1 MFFRRTP
8 LSALTFLIAVGID
21 IAKAHF
27 DVARL
32 ADGKHKH
39 KKFANTPEG
48 FALFA
53 EWLAGFGPG
62 GAHICMEATG
72 AYSMPLAEFLVARGF
87 HVSVVNPAQVAAF
100 AKSELS
106 RAKTDKADAKLI
118 ARYALAMRP
127 PLWIPPPPEIREL
140 QALLRRLESLLE
152 MQRMEQNREDTAA
165 PAVAGSIQAVLA
177 TLEGEARAVR
187 EAIRRHIDSHPGLSH
202 RAGLLESIPGVGGA
216 TAAWLL
222 TLFSGHHGFGNA
234 KQAVAFAGLA
244 PRLRQSGQWAGRTRL
259 SKTGDP
265 LLRKALYMPALTAL
279 TFNPAIRAFCQR
291 LKANSKPGKS
301 YVCAAMRKLI
311 HIAFAI
317 LKSGKPFDPEYQPA

>member
-1 MFFRRTP
+1 V
-8 LSALTFLIAVGID
+8 SVIAFLIAVGID

-27 DVARL
+27 DAARL
-32 ADGKHKH
+32 GADGKYKH
-39 KKFANTPEG
+39 KRFDNTPGG

-53 EWLAGFGPG
+53 DWLAGFGPEP
-62 GAHICMEATG
+62 AHLCMEATG
-72 AYSMPLAEFLVARGF
+72 AYSLPLAEFLAARGF
-87 HVSVVNPAQVAAF
+87 HVSVVNPAKIAAF
-100 AKSELS
+100 GKSELS

-127 PLWIPPPPEIREL
+127 EAWVPPPPDIREL
-140 QALLRRLESLLE
+140 QTLLRRLEHLLE

-165 PAVAGSIQAVLA
+165 PAVAGSIRAVLA
-177 TLEGEARAVR
+177 TLEQEIQAVR
-187 EAIRRHIDSHPGLSH
+187 EAIRRHVDNHPDLKR
-202 RAGLLESIPGVGGA
+202 RAGLLQSIPGVGLA

-222 TLFSGHHGFGNA
+222 TLLGEHRRFDSA

-244 PRLRQSGQWAGRTRL
+244 PRLRQSGKWAGQTRL

-265 LLRKALYMPALTAL
+265 MLRKALYMPMLSAL

-291 LKANSKPGKS
+291 LKANGKSGKS

-317 LKSGKPFDPEYQPA
+317 LKSGRPFDPAYQPA